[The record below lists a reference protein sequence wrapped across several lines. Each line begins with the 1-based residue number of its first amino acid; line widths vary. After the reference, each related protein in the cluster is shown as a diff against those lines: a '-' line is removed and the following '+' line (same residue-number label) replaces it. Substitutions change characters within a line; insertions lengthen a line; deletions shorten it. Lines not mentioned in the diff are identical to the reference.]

1 MQVAPGDAHHGVPGH
16 GEHPIAGAVA
26 FERGPRGV
34 TGVAVEL
41 DDDALLAPQA
51 VDLDALD
58 ENVDLRPGQATGIE
72 EGEEAVFELA
82 PGDRLADPAFFED
95 GPDRG
100 CAPLPAVAV
109 DEVIERERVG
119 EAEELGLV
127 HRPLCLPTG
136 GDRGEIEE
144 RSRD

>member
-1 MQVAPGDAHHGVPGH
+1 MQVAPGDAHHGMPGH

-26 FERGPRGV
+26 LERGPCGMA
-34 TGVAVEL
+34 GVAVEL

-58 ENVDLRPGQATGIE
+58 ENVDLRPWQATSIE
-72 EGEEAVFELA
+72 EGEEAVLELA
-82 PGDRLADPAFFED
+82 TGDSRADPPFFEE

-109 DEVIERERVG
+109 DEVIEGERVG

-127 HRPLCLPTG
+127 HRALGLPTS
-136 GDRGEIEE
+136 GDGGEIKE